1 MTGDHDMFGTPAEPV
16 PCQRAGCWCATYD
29 RAVDGPLIDFGDN
42 SSWVD
47 PEQPTLLDGGES

>member
-1 MTGDHDMFGTPAEPV
+1 MTT
-16 PCQRAGCWCATYD
+16 RILATVALERVRHYD